1 MSFNRSV
8 LNYLIA
14 LAMLL
19 AGGSVAVRAA
29 ALHAAQTAV
38 PGGAAKQLGTIRA
51 ISGNTLTLVSDSGVE
66 TTVQV
71 PDGVRIVRIAPG
83 QTSLKD
89 ATPIHLEDLQAGDRV
104 LVSGRLSDDS
114 KTLVAAI
121 VVAMKHTDLQALHEQ
136 EREEWQKGIGGLVS
150 SVDAA
155 SGTIVISVAAPGGKR
170 DITVHTTS
178 ATNFRRYAPDS
189 VKFDD
194 AKPSSIGAIKAGD
207 QLRARGERSADGS
220 EFNAQAIV
228 SGSFRNIAGTV
239 VSTNASGGTLTVKD
253 LATKKN
259 VVVKVTPDS
268 DVRKLPQQVA
278 QFIAMR
284 LRGQGPGGANG
295 QNGGQGRPGGQ
306 GNAAMQN
313 HGGQGTEMGNRG
325 GGMAHGGAPDFQ
337 QILSRMPRAQISDL
351 QKGDAVMI
359 VSTQGSTSGEV
370 TAITLLA
377 GVEPILE
384 APGGGMQLSPWSLGG
399 APSTGDDTGSGG
411 PQQ

>member
-295 QNGGQGRPGGQ
+295 QNDGQGRPGGQ
-306 GNAAMQN
+306 ANASMQN
-313 HGGQGTEMGNRG
+313 HGGEGAEMGNRG

-399 APSTGDDTGSGG
+399 APSTGDDTGGGG

>member
-1 MSFNRSV
+1 MSIRHTV
-8 LNYLIA
+8 LGLFVAAFA
-14 LAMLL
+14 LAPLTNCSSL
-19 AGGSVAVRAA
+19 CAA
-29 ALHAAQTAV
+29 TPLPQAAV

-51 ISGNTLTLVSDSGVE
+51 ISGDTLTLVTDSGVQVI
-66 TTVQV
+66 VQV
-71 PDGVRIVRIAPG
+71 PAGIRLVRVEPG

-89 ATPIHLEDLQAGDRV
+89 ATPIHLADLQPGDRI

-121 VVAMKHTDLQALHEQ
+121 VISMKSTDLQAAHAQEQ
-136 EREEWQKGIGGLVS
+136 EEWRRGVGGLVS
-150 SVDAA
+150 SVDPTT
-155 SGTIVISVAAPGGKR
+155 GTIMISVAASGGKKA
-170 DITVHTTS
+170 IAVHTTG
-178 ATNFRRYAPDS
+178 ATSFHRYAPDS

-194 AKPSSIGAIKAGD
+194 AKPSTISAIQAGD
-207 QLRARGERSADGS
+207 QLRARGQRSTDGS
-220 EFNAQAIV
+220 EFTAQAIV

-239 VSTNASGGTLTVKD
+239 VSTDAPAGTVTVKD

-268 DVRKLPQQVA
+268 DARKLPEQVA

-284 LRGQGPGGANG
+284 LRGGGPGGETTQNAG
-295 QNGGQGRPGGQ
+295 QSRNARQ
-306 GNAAMQN
+306 GNQTAD
-313 HGGQGTEMGNRG
+313 RG
-325 GGMAHGGAPDFQ
+325 GAMARRGTPDFQ
-337 QILSRMPRAQISDL
+337 QILNRMPKTQISDL

-399 APSTGDDTGSGG
+399 APSTGDDTGGG
-411 PQQ
+411 TPQQ

>member
-1 MSFNRSV
+1 MSISRTSRDLFFV
-8 LNYLIA
+8 TL
-14 LAMLL
+14 
-19 AGGSVAVRAA
+19 AA
-29 ALHAAQTAV
+29 ALFLIWPSVSSAGRTAAAQTPV

-51 ISGNTLTLVSDSGVE
+51 VSGDTLTLVTDSGVQV
-66 TTVQV
+66 TVQV
-71 PDGVRIVRIAPG
+71 PSGIRIVRVSPG

-89 ATPIHLEDLQAGDRV
+89 ATPIHLEDLQPGDRI

-121 VVAMKHTDLQALHEQ
+121 VISMKSADLQAAHQQEQ
-136 EREEWQKGIGGLVS
+136 EEWRRGVGGLVN
-150 SVDAA
+150 SVDPGT
-155 SGTIVISVAAPGGKR
+155 GTITISVAAAGGKR
-170 DITVHTTS
+170 TIAVHTTS
-178 ATNFRRYAPDS
+178 ATSFRRYAPDS

-194 AKPSSIGAIKAGD
+194 AKPSTITAIQSGD

-220 EFNAQAIV
+220 DFSAQAIV

-239 VSTNASGGTLTVKD
+239 VSTDASAGTVTVKD

-259 VVVKVTPDS
+259 VVVKVTQDS
-268 DVRKLPQQVA
+268 DARKLPEQVA

-284 LRGQGPGGANG
+284 LRGAGPAGANG
-295 QNGGQGRPGGQ
+295 QNGGQGRPAGQ
-306 GNAAMQN
+306 GNQPMAN
-313 HGGQGTEMGNRG
+313 G
-325 GGMAHGGAPDFQ
+325 GGAMAHRGTPDFQ
-337 QILSRMPRAQISDL
+337 QILNRMPRTQVSDL

-384 APGGGMQLSPWSLGG
+384 APGGGMDLSPWSLGA
-399 APSTGDDTGSGG
+399 APSTGDDTGGG
-411 PQQ
+411 TPQQ

>member
-1 MSFNRSV
+1 MSIRHTV
-8 LNYLIA
+8 LGLFVAAFA
-14 LAMLL
+14 LAPLTNCSSL
-19 AGGSVAVRAA
+19 RAA
-29 ALHAAQTAV
+29 TPLPQAAV

-51 ISGNTLTLVSDSGVE
+51 ISGDRLTLVTDSGVQVI
-66 TTVQV
+66 VQV
-71 PDGVRIVRIAPG
+71 PAGIRLVRVEPG

-89 ATPIHLEDLQAGDRV
+89 ATPIHLADLQPGDRI

-121 VVAMKHTDLQALHEQ
+121 VISMKSTDLQAAHAQEQ
-136 EREEWQKGIGGLVS
+136 EEWRRGVGGLVS
-150 SVDAA
+150 SVDPTT
-155 SGTIVISVAAPGGKR
+155 GTIMISVAASGGKKA
-170 DITVHTTS
+170 IAVHTTG
-178 ATNFRRYAPDS
+178 ATSFHRYAPDS

-194 AKPSSIGAIKAGD
+194 AKPSTISAIQAGD
-207 QLRARGERSADGS
+207 QLRARGQRSTDGS
-220 EFNAQAIV
+220 EFTAQAIV

-239 VSTNASGGTLTVKD
+239 VSTDAPAGTVTVKD

-268 DVRKLPQQVA
+268 DARKLPEQVA

-284 LRGQGPGGANG
+284 LRGGGPGDETTQNAG
-295 QNGGQGRPGGQ
+295 QSRNARQ
-306 GNAAMQN
+306 GNQTAD
-313 HGGQGTEMGNRG
+313 RG
-325 GGMAHGGAPDFQ
+325 GAMARRGTPDFQ
-337 QILSRMPRAQISDL
+337 QILNRMPKTQISDL

-399 APSTGDDTGSGG
+399 APSTGDDTGGG
-411 PQQ
+411 TPQQ